1 MAIRPFLLNPV
12 TADEHRPRPGGHSQR
27 IAGEQDEIRVLPHPD
42 GSHPIVDAADLC
54 RADGDRPQR
63 LLVGQPFPHRQAG
76 AHPQIL
82 QGDDRVIGDDA
93 DGGARPAHDARVGGG
108 QLPQLRLGTIAE
120 QGTGQHRHF
129 SAGK

>member
-1 MAIRPFLLNPV
+1 MV
-12 TADEHRPRPGGHSQR
+12 
-27 IAGEQDEIRVLPHPD
+27 IARSASSW
-42 GSHPIVDAADLC
+42 GSPS
-54 RADGDRPQR
+54 RTG
-63 LLVGQPFPHRQAG
+63 QAG

-120 QGTGQHRHF
+120 QGTAQHRHPVLGQQGRAQRWA
-129 SAGK
+129 SVP